1 MKTLIV
7 HDHIT
12 DASRKDETDAA
23 VQARVV
29 AAALDRLGHEC
40 MTLGLTLDLESA
52 RQAVSRLQPDLIF
65 NLVEAIDGHGRLIH
79 LAPGLFDAI
88 GVPYTGAPAE
98 AQFATSGKLI
108 AKQLM
113 QGAGITT
120 PPWITMQSTATAF
133 KPGGGRY
140 IIKSVWEHASVGLDE
155 DSIVEASSIEELHE
169 AIESRLDSI
178 GGEGFAEQFID
189 GREFNLALLA
199 NEDGPQVLPPA
210 EILFEGYGDAKP
222 KVVGWRAKWEE
233 DSYEYHHTPRR
244 YDFPASDASLIR
256 KLKAIAVD
264 CWHSFGLRGYNR
276 VDFRVDE
283 AGRPWVL
290 EINTNPCLS
299 PDAGFAAA
307 LERARIPFDQAIERI
322 VADAL
327 ARRSNALETQTI

>member
-1 MKTLIV
+1 MNVLII

-12 DASRKDETDAA
+12 DSSRKDETDAV

-29 AAALDRLGHEC
+29 AAALERLGHEW
-40 MTLGLTLDLESA
+40 MTLGLTLDLDSA
-52 RQAVSRLQPDLIF
+52 KGAIARLQPDLIF

-79 LAPGLFDAI
+79 LAPGLFEALRI
-88 GVPYTGAPAE
+88 PYTGASAE

-108 AKQLM
+108 AKQWLR
-113 QGAGITT
+113 GTGIAT
-120 PPWITMQSTATAF
+120 PPWVTLQTQASAF
-133 KPGGGRY
+133 KPGRY
-140 IIKSVWEHASVGLDE
+140 IIKSVWEHASIGLDE
-155 DSIVEASSIEELHE
+155 DSIIDATSIEELHE
-169 AIESRLDSI
+169 AIESRLGSI
-178 GGEGFAEQFID
+178 GGERFAEQFID

-199 NEDGPQVLPPA
+199 DEGGPQVLPPA

-233 DSYEYHHTPRR
+233 DSYEYHHTPRQ

-264 CWHSFGLRGYNR
+264 CWQAFGLRGYAR
-276 VDFRVDE
+276 VDFRVDD
-283 AGRPWVL
+283 AGWPWVL

-307 LERARIPFDQAIERI
+307 LERAGIPFDHAIERI

-327 ARRSNALETQTI
+327 TRQSSAMEAQPI